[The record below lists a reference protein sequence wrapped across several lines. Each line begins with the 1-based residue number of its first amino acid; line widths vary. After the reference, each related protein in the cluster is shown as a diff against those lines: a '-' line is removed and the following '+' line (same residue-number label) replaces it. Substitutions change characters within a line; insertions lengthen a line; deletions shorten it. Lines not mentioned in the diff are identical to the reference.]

1 MNVIEVAKAIN
12 MHRQSVAKYLE
23 MLVIAGHVDV
33 KAFGPSKVYYISQ
46 RLPIS
51 AMLSLSTN
59 FILVVDKDLRIINVN
74 DRFLDFTKTKREEI
88 LNKSLEHFSFPI
100 DFEPPIMPN
109 VINALNGKD
118 SNIEAYFKKRGNE
131 QFFNIKFIPLVF
143 DDGQPGATIMFEEV
157 TDQRLIEM
165 ATRESEQKLRSV
177 IEQSLDG
184 IIITDEHGLI
194 IEYNRGEEQITGIS
208 RENALGKYLWD
219 FELSIEPEGKRG
231 QDAQKKIKKI
241 ALDMLKSENSV
252 YANKYYE
259 VEIQRPDNVRRKVQ
273 VIKTPIQAEK
283 GFMIC
288 GISRDVTDRKQM
300 NEALEESEEKF
311 RVLAETVS
319 AGVAIY
325 QGEHFVDVNK
335 AFERLTGYSSEELL
349 SMKFWDIGQEDYK
362 LLIKERGLARQRGQ
376 AEPSLYEC
384 KLTTKSGEKKYVEFN
399 AGYIIF
405 KGKPGGVITCFDIT
419 ERKQSEYALR
429 ESEANLRKAQQ
440 IAHFGSWKLYIDM
453 KNISLSDELYR
464 ILGLEPAQAARD
476 IQISFDKFLEYI
488 RGEDR
493 ALFTVNM
500 ETAMRS
506 QGGNSFDVR
515 IIRKDG
521 EERIVHV
528 EQEVIFSDAGQPM
541 LLYGICQDISERKR
555 IEEEREELIRQL
567 RESNEQLSMIM
578 HVTENSATTQS
589 VDEILNS
596 TLNRLVRD
604 MSADVCAVLLKE
616 NERVYVQTSQIE
628 KLARARTSFPIGN
641 GFESNIIGSVKPLC
655 LDDAQLDSV
664 TINPVLKEI
673 GVSSVIG
680 VPLRHRNDTIGV
692 LYVEWF
698 QPHVFKKQEQDVL
711 QIIADRC
718 GASIMMQSFMKRP
731 KNFIEKTYINRNKYF

>member
-1 MNVIEVAKAIN
+1 
-12 MHRQSVAKYLE
+12 VAKYLE

-143 DDGQPGATIMFEEV
+143 DNGQPGATIMFEEV
-157 TDQRLIEM
+157 TDRRLIEM

-208 RENALGKYLWD
+208 RENALGKYIWD

-231 QDAQKKIKKI
+231 QDSQKKIKKI

-252 YANKYYE
+252 YANRYYE
-259 VEIQRPDNVRRKVQ
+259 VEIQRPDNSRRKVQ

-288 GISRDVTDRKQM
+288 GNSRDVTDRKQM

-311 RVLAETVS
+311 RVLAETIS

-325 QGEHFVDVNK
+325 QEEHFVDVNK

-349 SMKFWDIGQEDYK
+349 NMKFWDIGYEDYK
-362 LLIKERGLARQRGQ
+362 FLMKERGLARQRGQ
-376 AEPSLYEC
+376 AEPLQYEC
-384 KLTTKSGEKKYVEFN
+384 KLITKSGDIKYVEFN

-419 ERKQSEYALR
+419 ERNRSEYALR

-440 IAHFGSWKLYIDM
+440 IAHFGSWKLYIDT
-453 KNISLSDELYR
+453 KNISLSDEFYR
-464 ILGLEPAQAARD
+464 ILGLEPARDARD
-476 IQISFDKFLEYI
+476 IEISFDKFLEYI

-515 IIRKDG
+515 IIRMDG

-528 EQEVIFSDAGQPM
+528 EQEVIFSDDGHPM
-541 LLYGICQDISERKR
+541 FLYGMCQDISERKR

-589 VDEILNS
+589 VDDILNS

-616 NERVYVQTSQIE
+616 NERVYVQASQIE
-628 KLARARTSFPIGN
+628 KLVRARASFPIGN

-655 LDDAQLDSV
+655 LDDTQLASA
-664 TINPVLKEI
+664 TINPVVKEI
-673 GVSSVIG
+673 GVRSVIG
-680 VPLRHRNDTIGV
+680 VPIRHRNDTIGV

-698 QPHVFKKQEQDVL
+698 QPHAFKKQEQDVL